1 MRGVTDGCIL
11 AEPDVTRR
19 KAKKKEAI
27 DPGDAL
33 YRPLR
38 MRWRNGSCK
47 RSVVQRGQPIS
58 FIDRICTPR
67 WANRQNVNIST
78 LKNKNRA
85 MLRIICHIW
94 FSK

>member
-38 MRWRNGSCK
+38 MR
-47 RSVVQRGQPIS
+47 
-58 FIDRICTPR
+58 
-67 WANRQNVNIST
+67 
-78 LKNKNRA
+78 
-85 MLRIICHIW
+85 
-94 FSK
+94 